1 MQSRKNAL
9 VIDERQGTFI
19 DKQFPHHLFNAA
31 NIPLSHPFPF
41 PFPITSLAAAD
52 HLRKLAAAAMYD
64 CKRQNTIKP
73 FTGHFH
79 ALLVLAFV
87 LIVSVCPNADHV
99 RVSEA
104 ARRGHKGRYPRASQF
119 PTVTFNRGFHVLW
132 GPQHQTIW
140 NDQSG
145 ITIWLDRNSGSG
157 FKSLRPYKSGYFS
170 AAIKLQAGY
179 TAGVNTAFYL
189 SNNEAHPDYHD
200 EIDIEFLGNI
210 PGRPYTL
217 QTNIYVRA
225 GNAGRGRIIT
235 GREQQ
240 IHLWFD
246 PTKDF
251 HRYSILWTPLKI
263 IFFVDDIPIRKY
275 RRTNPYTFPARPMWL
290 YGSIWD
296 ASPWAT
302 DNGKYKVDYSYQPF
316 VAQYRGFVL
325 A

>member
-1 MQSRKNAL
+1 
-9 VIDERQGTFI
+9 
-19 DKQFPHHLFNAA
+19 
-31 NIPLSHPFPF
+31 
-41 PFPITSLAAAD
+41 
-52 HLRKLAAAAMYD
+52 MYD

-73 FTGHFH
+73 FTGHLH
-79 ALLVLAFV
+79 ALLVLAFAFV
-87 LIVSVCPNADHV
+87 LIVPVYPNADHIQ
-99 RVSEA
+99 VSEA
-104 ARRGHKGRYPRASQF
+104 ARRGHTYPRASQF
-119 PTVTFNRGFHVLW
+119 STVRFNRGFHVLW
-132 GPQHQTIW
+132 GPQHENIW
-140 NDQSG
+140 NDESG

-200 EIDIEFLGNI
+200 EIDIEFLGTI
-210 PGRPYTL
+210 PGEPYTL

-225 GNAGRGRIIT
+225 GNGGRGRIIT

-251 HRYSILWTPLKI
+251 HHYSILWTPLKI
-263 IFFVDDIPIRKY
+263 VFFVDDIPIRRYPK
-275 RRTNPYTFPARPMWL
+275 TNPYTFPARPMWL

-296 ASPWAT
+296 ASSWAT
-302 DNGKYKVDYSYQPF
+302 DNGKYKVDYNYQPF

-325 A
+325 P